1 MAQLTQSKTGRVT
14 RRYLLN
20 GDTAEMRGNGR
31 QSCACK
37 EKLRHAA
44 VFTLAS
50 CRLRCYTASQI
61 PLSLRAISC
70 LVYRALKRQ
79 RDKIAHVANSTFL
92 ACAQR
97 LLRYSHIVG
106 KRKRGD
112 SIPACRELRSD
123 ININLVFRAPLRR
136 RLLSRALDCISWQ
149 MPW

>member
-1 MAQLTQSKTGRVT
+1 M
-14 RRYLLN
+14 N
-20 GDTAEMRGNGR
+20 GAAVETWGNGW
-31 QSCACK
+31 QPCACT
-37 EKLRHAA
+37 EKLRYAA
-44 VFTLAS
+44 MFALAS

-70 LVYRALKRQ
+70 LVYRALERQ

-112 SIPACRELRSD
+112 SITACRELRSN
-123 ININLVFRAPLRR
+123 ININLEFRAPLRR
-136 RLLSRALDCISWQ
+136 RVLSRALDCISWQ